1 MSHPGLWITAA
12 PPVKGLIGHPTTL
25 CHAAVPRHTN
35 TPQNTPP
42 QIPQTDIGIHTQ
54 IYRNNLQ
61 APGAKELRAFR
72 DRKSRQAWKASIVL
86 GLLFS

>member
-1 MSHPGLWITAA
+1 MGRG
-12 PPVKGLIGHPTTL
+12 V
-25 CHAAVPRHTN
+25 
-35 TPQNTPP
+35 
-42 QIPQTDIGIHTQ
+42 D
-54 IYRNNLQ
+54 RNNLQ